1 MERYAVTGYLP
12 DKLARTLKAKHHGSL
27 EIAPEREHADVFMRI
42 QGQDITEVRTGS
54 SVGGLTLVQLL
65 LRDGAQVETV
75 IRTTADVKG
84 IARFND
90 PAISRLTAS
99 ATAKVIEA

>member
-12 DKLARTLKAKHHGSL
+12 DKTARELKPGHAGSL
-27 EIAPEREHADVFMRI
+27 DIAPEREHADVFMRI
-42 QGQDITEVRTGS
+42 RGSDITEVRTGS
-54 SVGGLTLVQLL
+54 SVNGHTLVQLL

-75 IRTTADVKG
+75 IRTTADSKG
-84 IARFND
+84 ITRFND
-90 PAISRLTAS
+90 PTISRLTAS